1 MRQGIRQY
9 ITLKRMSCRI
19 LTVFFISVFFQLS
32 SHTLLIAQN
41 LSIEGFKHLP
51 LDLSSRTESVKDNNN
66 VPCALV
72 KIICNDEITDVQGNV
87 VKSEEYGNEYWVY
100 LSAGTKYI
108 KILTRHHAPLDFNL
122 TDFLKQGAISQTTY
136 KLELKSDLTPD
147 ILYGSTNPL
156 APVTMAKEGEP
167 LLPKWWNMQEEGM
180 YVGISVP
187 TLDGE
192 IAKLSAITNAI
203 YSFAHST
210 GCMIRYMAETN
221 QHDEES
227 EYIAKY
233 SGLEKGFSI
242 RISQE
247 YYNPNGEYFV
257 LCTISKDAKLSN
269 AMMINWTFNDVN
281 STGSLSVEV
290 AVQAKLNRFP
300 FENIMK
306 YEVSWSNNFST
317 CKLTCNDKKLI
328 GSYNLGTKDNI
339 ADIALYGDIG
349 LSQVR
354 LLTAIPLLTD
364 SISFTSMSTVS
375 DVSSSF
381 TTRINGVGHSVPQ
394 NIQLLNYKDQKL
406 MFGIPERFADENS
419 IDDGNGLIT
428 SQITGLSDKY
438 NCNYFDTI
446 GMVTAIK
453 SQGYCNDTLFEAA
466 KNKSF
471 LSAVSNGVMQLF
483 SEVRYSSNPEN
494 ELINTY
500 SAKDYINRMFS
511 QARIYP
517 LYYLDPNQRVDCK
530 GRKYRD
536 KWLDY
541 KMQYP
546 KMVSVVIPIK
556 SFKQ

>member
-19 LTVFFISVFFQLS
+19 LTVLFISVFFQLS

-41 LSIEGFKHLP
+41 LSIEGFNNLP

-100 LSAGTKYI
+100 LSEGTKYI
-108 KILTRHHAPLDFNL
+108 KIFTRHHAPLDFNII
-122 TDFLKQGAISQTTY
+122 DFLKTGAISQTTY

-147 ILYGSTNPL
+147 ILYGSSNPL
-156 APVTMAKEGEP
+156 IPVTMAKEGES
-167 LLPKWWNMQEEGM
+167 LLPKWWNVQEEGM

-227 EYIAKY
+227 EYMAVY

-247 YYNPNGEYFV
+247 YYNSNGEYFV
-257 LCTISKDAKLSN
+257 LCAINKDAKLSN

-281 STGSLSVEV
+281 SKGSLSVEV

-328 GSYNLGTKDNI
+328 DNHNLGTKDNI
-339 ADIALYGDIG
+339 ADIALDGDIG

-381 TTRINGVGHSVPQ
+381 TIRINGVGHSVPQ

-406 MFGIPERFADENS
+406 MFGISERFANELS
-419 IDDGNGLIT
+419 INDGNGLKT
-428 SQITGLSDKY
+428 SQTTGLSDKY
-438 NCNYFDTI
+438 NCDYVDTT
-446 GMVTAIK
+446 GKATAIK
-453 SQGYCNDTLFEAA
+453 SHGYCDDTLFEAA

-471 LSAVSNGVMQLF
+471 LSAVSDGVNQLF
-483 SEVRYSSNPEN
+483 SEVRCSSNLEN
-494 ELINTY
+494 ESTDTWSGENNI
-500 SAKDYINRMFS
+500 SRMYS
-511 QARIYP
+511 QAQIYP
-517 LYYLDPNQRVDCK
+517 MYYLDPDQRVDCK
-530 GRKYRD
+530 EKKYR
-536 KWLDY
+536 KTWLAC

-546 KMVSVVIPIK
+546 QKVSIVIPIK
-556 SFKQ
+556 SLKQ